1 MKVVLHIEDLVAIF
15 VTIVETDFNFLSFIT
30 QVIHSLVQGDQAKRM
45 DYSFNKEGFSF
56 FYVLTKMTY

>member
-1 MKVVLHIEDLVAIF
+1 MKVVLHIKDLVAIF

-30 QVIHSLVQGDQAKRM
+30 QSIRFVQGDQAKRM